1 MFLGWYDPDKK
12 KPASEKLSEAIE
24 RYVEK
29 FGVAPEVCLTGPVDA
44 AELAAVAAPAAKRA
58 KKGQAKRPT
67 LPVRAVSYIPRWTFY
82 VGVEDEPEPALA
94 AA

>member
-12 KPASEKLSEAIE
+12 KAARLKVEEAVE

-29 FGVAPEVCLTGPVDA
+29 FGGEPVACLTNVADA
-44 AELAAVAAPAAKRA
+44 AELTSDAKSPDLVV
-58 KKGQAKRPT
+58 KGVT
-67 LPVRAVSYIPRWTFY
+67 FIPRFTFY
-82 VGVEDEPEPALA
+82 VGVEDEPAAELEA

>member
-12 KPASEKLSEAIE
+12 KPAREKLTEAIE

-29 FGVAPEVCLTGPVDA
+29 FGAAPVACLTNPADA
-44 AELAAVAAPAAKRA
+44 EELAADKKAPK
-58 KKGQAKRPT
+58 

-82 VGVEDEPEPALA
+82 VGIEDEPAPALA
-94 AA
+94 A